1 MDLLWVDPLEQSL
14 KELCERSKPLIN
26 AYDATA
32 AGQLLWM
39 LQKRRD
45 ALAQPYPWQDE
56 TILVFNNRLIADC
69 EAMRHS
75 ISLVRLGQGAFAEWE
90 VTARAATLNRDSGKL
105 PEIIRIYRTF
115 SGAMDSP

>member
-1 MDLLWVDPLEQSL
+1 MDLLWGALLEQTL

-39 LQKRRD
+39 LQKRRKL
-45 ALAQPYPWQDE
+45 LAQSYPWQDE

-90 VTARAATLNRDSGKL
+90 VIARAATLYRDSGKL
-105 PEIIRIYRTF
+105 LEISRIYRTF
-115 SGAMDSP
+115 SGSDG